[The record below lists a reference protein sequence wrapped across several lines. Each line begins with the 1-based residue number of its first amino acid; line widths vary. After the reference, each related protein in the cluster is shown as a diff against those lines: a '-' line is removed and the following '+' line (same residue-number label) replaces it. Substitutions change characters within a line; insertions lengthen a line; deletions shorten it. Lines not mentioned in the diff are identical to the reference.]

1 MDKEKEYLLE
11 EFKKIKIDL
20 TPLQTEQFYQFYK
33 MLIEKNKVMNLTAIT
48 DYKEVVQ
55 KHFIDS
61 CIYFNKYIEAKDI
74 NKKLIDVGTGAGFP
88 GIPLKILCPDLKVVL
103 LDSLNKR
110 LVFLQEVIET
120 LELKDIST
128 VHYRAEDGAR
138 DDKLREQFDYAVSR
152 AVANMSTLSEYCL
165 PYVRKK
171 GCFVAYK
178 AGNTEEEVRNARKAI
193 RVLGG
198 EIEKVLTGTL
208 PDSDIS
214 RSLIIIRKER
224 NTSLKYPR
232 KAGVPSKQPL

>member
-61 CIYFNKYIEAKDI
+61 CIYFNKYIETKDI